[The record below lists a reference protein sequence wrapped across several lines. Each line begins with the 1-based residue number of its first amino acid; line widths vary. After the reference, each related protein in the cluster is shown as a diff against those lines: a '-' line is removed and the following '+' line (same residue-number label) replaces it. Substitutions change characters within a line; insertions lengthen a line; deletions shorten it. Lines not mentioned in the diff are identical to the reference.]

1 MMMRNT
7 RVLTVAAATAIV
19 LAAARAASA
28 QEAADT
34 EAMAIEEIVVTA
46 QKREESVQDVP
57 VSIAAFT
64 GTTLQN
70 AQVDSV
76 ATLPRLVPNFSANRG
91 PQTANMRIAIR
102 GIGAAGNSAI
112 DPSVGSFMDGIYV
125 PRPGTLFASFNDL
138 AAVEVL
144 RGPQGTLFG
153 RNATV
158 GAINMRSMSPQD
170 ELDGTVSL
178 EAGSYGMQKYTAM
191 LNMPVGDRFAFRA
204 AGLYESTDGYT
215 ENTVT
220 GKEPGYMETT
230 AVRVGG
236 TWKITDDVKWTLKY
250 NYANISGDGY
260 SDSPIIPDTVTPA
273 NQARLNLI
281 FGGNPPE
288 IADPFNRKTNQVT
301 DGDLS
306 DEQWGL
312 ASDLSWEIGDWT
324 VRWLA
329 GYQDWQN
336 EQYEADVLFTTRYL
350 LGRTGGY
357 DSTSESTELQLISP
371 VDQLIGGRLD
381 FVAGLYYFEEDFSIL
396 EQLSMLSDFCNTL
409 IAPPAFTAA
418 QRAACN
424 ASPNKANA
432 TVLNFKQ
439 NATNYAAYAQANFK
453 LIDNLTLVAGGRYT
467 KDDKSGTFDQQ
478 VFNAFAAAIPLRAR
492 EFAKLEKNDDQPT
505 YRLGLNWTPTD
516 ELLFYGSYST
526 GYKSGGF
533 NSGGG
538 QVNLTKPPPAG
549 PGPDGRIFDK
559 ETSDDYE
566 LGAKTTWAGGLAHF
580 NVNLFRMDLHDFQDR
595 AFNGASF
602 NVINAGNLRQQGVEA
617 EADTVV
623 LEGLR
628 IFGALGYLD
637 SEFTEYDNASCL
649 PTPAQLN
656 PQCTQNLKGVAN
668 IYSPKWT
675 VSAGTEMRGDFDFAD
690 IGYLFRADMN
700 YVDEQNANAIIDNN
714 PQGFEPS
721 YALLSARYVLQFG
734 TDRRYSVAV
743 FGENLT
749 DQGYCRGRFYQ
760 PFNTNL
766 GLNQPLAVG
775 GGTVTRCNVNAP
787 RTFGVQ
793 FKASFF

>member
-1 MMMRNT
+1 
-7 RVLTVAAATAIV
+7 
-19 LAAARAASA
+19 
-28 QEAADT
+28 
-34 EAMAIEEIVVTA
+34 
-46 QKREESVQDVP
+46 
-57 VSIAAFT
+57 
-64 GTTLQN
+64 
-70 AQVDSV
+70 
-76 ATLPRLVPNFSANRG
+76 
-91 PQTANMRIAIR
+91 
-102 GIGAAGNSAI
+102 
-112 DPSVGSFMDGIYV
+112 MDGIYI
-125 PRPGTLFASFNDL
+125 PRPGTLFVSFNDI

-158 GAINMRSMSPQD
+158 GAINMRSTSPQD
-170 ELDGTVSL
+170 ELDGSVSL
-178 EAGSYGMQKYTAM
+178 EAGSYGQQKYTAM
-191 LNMPVGDRFAFRA
+191 LNAPVGDRLAFRA

-220 GKEPGYMETT
+220 GKEPGDLETT

-236 TWKITDDVKWTLKY
+236 MWKITDEATWTLKY

-260 SDSPIIPDTVTPA
+260 LDSPIIPDTVTPA

-312 ASDLSWEIGDWT
+312 ASDLTWEIGDWT

-371 VDQLIGGRLD
+371 VDQLVGGRLD
-381 FVAGLYYFEEDFSIL
+381 FVAGLYYFQEDFSIL

-432 TVLNFKQ
+432 TVLNFEQ
-439 NATNYAAYAQANFK
+439 DATNYAAYAQANFK

-467 KDDKSGTFDQQ
+467 KDEKSGTFDQQ
-478 VFNAFAAAIPLRAR
+478 VFNAFAAAIPLRAK
-492 EFAKLEKNDDQPT
+492 EYAKLKKDDDQPT
-505 YRLGLNWTPTD
+505 WRLGLNWTPTD

-538 QVNLTKPPPAG
+538 QVNLTAPPRPA
-549 PGPDGRIFDK
+549 GPDGRIFDK
-559 ETSDDYE
+559 ETSDNYE
-566 LGAKTTWAGGLAHF
+566 IGAKTTLAGGLAHF
-580 NVNLFRMDLHDFQDR
+580 NVTCSAWTCTTSRTAHSTAR
-595 AFNGASF
+595 AS
-602 NVINAGNLRQQGVEA
+602 
-617 EADTVV
+617 T
-623 LEGLR
+623 
-628 IFGALGYLD
+628 
-637 SEFTEYDNASCL
+637 SS
-649 PTPAQLN
+649 TPATCASRASRRRRTRWCSRGCGSSA
-656 PQCTQNLKGVAN
+656 PSATSTRS
-668 IYSPKWT
+668 SPST
-675 VSAGTEMRGDFDFAD
+675 TTP
-690 IGYLFRADMN
+690 RACRPRRSS
-700 YVDEQNANAIIDNN
+700 IR
-714 PQGFEPS
+714 
-721 YALLSARYVLQFG
+721 SAR
-734 TDRRYSVAV
+734 
-743 FGENLT
+743 
-749 DQGYCRGRFYQ
+749 
-760 PFNTNL
+760 
-766 GLNQPLAVG
+766 
-775 GGTVTRCNVNAP
+775 
-787 RTFGVQ
+787 RT
-793 FKASFF
+793 